1 MNKVFQISLPAFLM
15 FVLLGLF
22 SCNKDEVETV
32 PLGSVNIN
40 MYELSPYYN
49 HEFGLQVS
57 TDLDTYPVYYEIRSN
72 AKIEG
77 TTITINLLDIEKI
90 SYSGPTL
97 PDGTISSYV
106 PVGALSKNEYD
117 VTINVADKV
126 NTGKLKINSSFY
138 TLTFDNTDGLTVNH
152 DTLRRVPDYALWG
165 HLSYADSS
173 NAALAQTFVD
183 TLVNIGALPLNVA
196 PGYYFYFEYGQDS
209 VFTQPLNPS
218 YAYAT
223 EFFMSYAGSV
233 TDIENIV
240 NTYYNDPA
248 YKKLYITIYWFYPGQ
263 KKSAIIKPKNF
274 NEMIQS
280 HQRFE

>member
-1 MNKVFQISLPAFLM
+1 MQKVFKLSFPAFL
-15 FVLLGLF
+15 LIILIGLG

-72 AKIEG
+72 AKVEG

-90 SYSGPTL
+90 SYSGATI
-97 PDGTISSYV
+97 PDGALSTYV
-106 PVGALSKNEYD
+106 PVGVLSGVEYD
-117 VTINVADKV
+117 ITINVADRI

-165 HLSYADSS
+165 YIAYADSTDEV
-173 NAALAQTFVD
+173 LAQTFLD
-183 TLVNIGALPLNVA
+183 TLAAIGTLPLNVA

-209 VFTQPLNPS
+209 VYTQPLNPS

-223 EFFMSYAGSV
+223 EFFLSYAQSV

-240 NTYYNDPA
+240 NTYFNDPA
-248 YKKLYITIYWFYPGQ
+248 YKKLHITIYWFYPGAT
-263 KKSAIIKPKNF
+263 KSAIIKPRSF
-274 NEMIQS
+274 DEMTQI